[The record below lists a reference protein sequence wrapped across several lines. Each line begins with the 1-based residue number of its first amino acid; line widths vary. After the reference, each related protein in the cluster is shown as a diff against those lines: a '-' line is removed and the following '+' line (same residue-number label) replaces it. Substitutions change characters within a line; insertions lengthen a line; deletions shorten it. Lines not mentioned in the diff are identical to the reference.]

1 MHRRGKAMEFEN
13 ILFTCSESVGHISFN
28 APDTLNALTRSLLG
42 EFNTALDRCA
52 AADSG
57 VRCLLITGEGPGF
70 SSGMNLADPGGP
82 KLPLPD
88 AGQVLDEV
96 FTALML
102 RLRDLEM
109 PIVAGL
115 HGATA
120 GVTMSIA
127 LMGDI
132 ILAARS
138 AYLLQPFANIG
149 LIPDG
154 GATWLLP
161 RALGKA
167 RAFELSLLGERLPAE
182 KALQWGLINAVHDDD
197 ELQGAALAMAR
208 RLAQG
213 PTRAYALTRRAFWE
227 GFENSFREQLL
238 VERMYQRTASRTS
251 DAAGAIRAFLQK
263 KPPEFTGK

>member
-1 MHRRGKAMEFEN
+1 MEYRE
-13 ILFTCSESVGHISFN
+13 ILFTISDSVGHISFN
-28 APDTLNALTRSLLG
+28 APDTLNALTRSLLH

-52 AADSG
+52 AAESG
-57 VRCLLITGEGPGF
+57 VRCLLITGEGRSF

-82 KLPLPD
+82 KLPQPD

-102 RLRDLEM
+102 KLRDMEM

-115 HGATA
+115 HGAAA

-182 KALQWGLINAVHDDD
+182 KALEWGLINAVHEDDKLR
-197 ELQGAALAMAR
+197 EAAMEMAR
-208 RLAQG
+208 RLAKG
-213 PTRAYALTRRAFWE
+213 PTRAYALTRKAFWE

-238 VERMYQRTASRTS
+238 IERMYQRTASRTK
-251 DAAGAIRAFLQK
+251 DATGAVRAFLRKQ
-263 KPPEFTGK
+263 PPEFTGQ

>member
-1 MHRRGKAMEFEN
+1 MEFNN
-13 ILFTCSESVGHISFN
+13 ILFTRADSVGHISFN
-28 APDTLNALTRSLLG
+28 APDTLNALTRVLLN
-42 EFNTALDRCA
+42 EFNAALDLCA

-82 KLPLPD
+82 KLSLPD

-96 FTALML
+96 FTGLML
-102 RLRDLEM
+102 KLRALEM
-109 PIVAGL
+109 PIVVGL

-197 ELQGAALAMAR
+197 EWRDAAMAMAQ
-208 RLAQG
+208 RLARG
-213 PTRAYALTRRAFWE
+213 PTRAYALTRKAFWE

-238 VERMYQRTASRTS
+238 IERMYQRTASRTA
-251 DAAGAIRAFLQK
+251 DAASAIRAFLK
-263 KPPEFTGK
+263 KQPPEFTGK